1 MSESLPA
8 LEKDRWEVIHQ
19 IAQLG
24 DFRPGSILGVRG
36 RCSKPDY
43 HCAWP
48 SDPGQGPSFRL
59 TAKVKGKTAA
69 ETLSTAATLRKAQHE
84 VEEFRR
90 FQ

>member
-43 HCAWP
+43 HCA
-48 SDPGQGPSFRL
+48 
-59 TAKVKGKTAA
+59 
-69 ETLSTAATLRKAQHE
+69 
-84 VEEFRR
+84 
-90 FQ
+90 